1 MGAVKNI
8 IVVILLKQSL
18 KSHVTMVFEGVYL
31 STVPAEKFSKVRN
44 PDTAENCKIAFCYNV
59 I

>member
-1 MGAVKNI
+1 
-8 IVVILLKQSL
+8 
-18 KSHVTMVFEGVYL
+18 MVFEGVYL